1 VSTTSTRAA
10 RVQRYQDEFVSPPKA
25 WEPVDAK
32 EQALAGY
39 RASLA
44 NAIDALTEGEHA
56 ESAAWSAIGNLIGLR
71 YRKVI

>member
-1 VSTTSTRAA
+1 MATSTREH
-10 RVQRYQDEFVSPPKA
+10 RVKRFDSEFTNPPKA

-39 RASLA
+39 RATLG